1 MAKKTKPQGA
11 EAFDAHFAERFG
23 ERWPVLKNA
32 LIQDSKYQV
41 PQGLIKDYF
50 MDPAS
55 MVAAE
60 LLGVQPGDQVL
71 DLCAAPGGKSLV
83 LALGLQGQGELY
95 SNEPSDPRRARLHRV
110 LEEHLSP
117 ELHQV
122 CKVTGR
128 DGTLY
133 SRQFS
138 ESFDKVLCDVPCG
151 TEAHVLA
158 SPEHLKEWT
167 PSRSKTIAIR
177 QFALLC
183 SGFDCLKPGGSLV
196 YSTCSLSQEEN
207 DEICRKL
214 IKKRQGF
221 SWIPLEN
228 IPGESTEFG
237 KWILPD
243 AYPGEGPIFMAKLI
257 KNSEFF

>member
-1 MAKKTKPQGA
+1 MAKKIKVQGA
-11 EAFDAHFAERFG
+11 DAFDQHFSDRFG
-23 ERWPVLKNA
+23 TRWPQLKQA
-32 LIQDSKYQV
+32 LLAESKYEV
-41 PQGLIKDYF
+41 PAGLIKDYF

-55 MVAAE
+55 IVAAQT
-60 LLGVQPGDQVL
+60 LGAEPGDRVL

-83 LALGLQGQGELY
+83 LAGALQGRGEMY
-95 SNEPSDPRRARLHRV
+95 SNEPSDARRARLHRV
-110 LEEHLSP
+110 LEEHLSS

-133 SRQFS
+133 SRQFADT
-138 ESFDKVLCDVPCG
+138 FDKVLCDVPCG
-151 TEAHVLA
+151 TEAHVLN

-167 PSRSKTIAIR
+167 PSRSKSLAIR

-183 SGFDCLKPGGSLV
+183 SGFDCLRSGGSLV

-207 DEICRKL
+207 DEVCRKL
-214 IKKRQGF
+214 LKKREGF
-221 SWIPLEN
+221 EWLKLNELS
-228 IPGESTEFG
+228 GEDTEFG

-243 AYPGEGPIFMAKLI
+243 LYPGEGPIFLAKLI
-257 KNSEFF
+257 KH